1 MNYKNFNI
9 FDEFLMFF
17 FDNIQNVCQNDFLT
31 IRNLKYIIHI
41 LKSLDKGGLKSSLEF
56 EKHEKTK
63 SG

>member
-1 MNYKNFNI
+1 MYVKP
-9 FDEFLMFF
+9 
-17 FDNIQNVCQNDFLT
+17 DFLT
-31 IRNLKYIIHI
+31 IWNLKYIIHI